1 MLVATV
7 FRTDRRAASAYN
19 RAPEP
24 VRSAS
29 VDVTELSVPDAWV
42 FTPRQH
48 SDSRGTFLEW
58 FRSDAL
64 EKVLDHP
71 LTLAQGNHS
80 ISRAGTLRGVHYADV
95 PPSQAKYVTCVSG
108 QVLDCVIDIRVGSPT
123 FGQWAAVQLDDVDR
137 RGVYLSEG
145 LGHAFIALTD
155 GAQVSYLCSTPYT
168 PGRERGINP
177 LDPDLALPWPA
188 ELAPLLSDKD
198 AVAPTLK
205 EAEAAGLLPLYA
217 DCQAYYADL
226 RNHAGFG
233 Q

>member
-1 MLVATV
+1 VTCS
-7 FRTDRRAASAYN
+7 FTGAAD
-19 RAPEP
+19 P

-42 FTPRQH
+42 FTPQQH
-48 SDSRGTFLEW
+48 TDSRGTFLEW
-58 FRSDAL
+58 FRADVL
-64 EKVLDHP
+64 EKAVGHP
-71 LTLAQGNHS
+71 LALAQGNQS

-108 QVLDCVIDIRVGSPT
+108 RVLDCVIDIRVGSPT
-123 FGQWAAVQLDDVDR
+123 FGQWAAVQLDDIDR
-137 RGVYLSEG
+137 RGVYISEG

-168 PGRERGINP
+168 PGRERGVNP
-177 LDPDLALPWPA
+177 LDPDLGLPWPDG
-188 ELAPLLSDKD
+188 LPPLLSDKD

-205 EAEAAGLLPLYA
+205 EAESAGLLPSYA
-217 DCQAYYADL
+217 DCQAFYADL
-226 RNHAGFG
+226 RTHAGRG